1 VGKAGIVALALTLAA
16 AAAGCSR
23 FFVTPVKDILDNP
36 AAYEGKVV
44 KVSGVVVDAA
54 NLFVVKFY
62 HLEDSTGR
70 IVVVARKAV
79 PLRGARV
86 TTTGAVHQAFALG
99 DQNLTVILE
108 EP

>member
-1 VGKAGIVALALTLAA
+1 VRKAGAIVLVLTLVATA
-16 AAAGCSR
+16 SGCSR
-23 FFVTPVKDILDNP
+23 FFATPIKDILDNP

-44 KVSGVVVDAA
+44 KVSGDVVDAA

-79 PLRGARV
+79 PLRGAKV
-86 TTTGAVHQAFALG
+86 TATGTVHQAFALG
-99 DQNLTVILE
+99 DQNLTVIIE

>member
-1 VGKAGIVALALTLAA
+1 VLLLPLVAC
-16 AAAGCSR
+16 GR
-23 FFVTPVKDILDNP
+23 FFTTSIKDVLDNP
-36 AAYEGKVV
+36 AAYEGKTV
-44 KVSGVVVDAA
+44 KVEGTVVDAT
-54 NLFVVKFY
+54 NLLVLRFY
-62 HLEDSTGR
+62 HLEDATGR

-86 TTTGAVHQAFALG
+86 AVTGSVHQAFAIG